1 LESKTKRDAYEVIE
15 QSWLQL
21 RNGKYFSGQGVG
33 EVFYETESDIAPVK
47 FDLAIEFRP
56 PVELSIEA
64 SHCTPPARDFSA
76 KLLPNN
82 LLVRQA
88 GELASKLYSPKRLSF
103 DNRFLAAT
111 YTSFLDLWF
120 FLAGRDDEEGLYR
133 GRHRFL
139 LEDAKKTAHL
149 PVVQALREKF
159 DWSGDGYF
167 WLVGSNIYN
176 SEQFLVIDK
185 NDYALVGFGQRT
197 FVDKLPGWAKFVPTN
212 PFQKR
217 PPFFERESY
226 HSCYVA
232 LPTHELKDTAKDS
245 AKERTV

>member
-1 LESKTKRDAYEVIE
+1 
-15 QSWLQL
+15 
-21 RNGKYFSGQGVG
+21 
-33 EVFYETESDIAPVK
+33 
-47 FDLAIEFRP
+47 
-56 PVELSIEA
+56 
-64 SHCTPPARDFSA
+64 
-76 KLLPNN
+76 
-82 LLVRQA
+82 
-88 GELASKLYSPKRLSF
+88 
-103 DNRFLAAT
+103 
-111 YTSFLDLWF
+111 LDLWF

-167 WLVGSNIYN
+167 WLVGSNMYK